1 MYIEVTMEYKKIEN
15 LVYKNNLIKR
25 ENYSTK
31 KEYDLKLDSMLIENL
46 NKCIEKKVSIDMDE
60 KDLIKIYKVYLKL
73 VKNNYK
79 IDFSF
84 MTNLIDLS
92 ERKLDFF
99 DIIENIA
106 E

>member
-1 MYIEVTMEYKKIEN
+1 MEYKKIEN

>member
-1 MYIEVTMEYKKIEN
+1 MEYKKIEN

-46 NKCIEKKVSIDMDE
+46 NKCIDKKVSINMDE
-60 KDLIKIYKVYLKL
+60 NDLTKIYKVYLKL
-73 VKNNYK
+73 LKNDYK
-79 IDFSF
+79 IDSNFI
-84 MTNLIDLS
+84 TNLVELS
-92 ERKLDFF
+92 EKPLDFF
-99 DIIENIA
+99 DIISNI